1 MNKSLDVIILEGP
14 QGKRSVASGVV
25 YRLLPEEK
33 IVGIESQ
40 GAVDEGNSKLRE
52 LATQQGMGVGDL
64 VAKLTKVFGIK
75 PCSACEQR
83 RKVLNK
89 LRIQGW
95 KIKKEK

>member
-1 MNKSLDVIILEGP
+1 MDVIILEGP
-14 QGKRSVASGVV
+14 QGKRAVVAGVV
-25 YRLLPEEK
+25 YRLGPGEK
-33 IVGIESQ
+33 IVGIEDR
-40 GAVDEGNSKLRE
+40 GPADEGNRKLRE
-52 LATQQGMGVGDL
+52 LANQQGMGVGDL

-83 RKVLNK
+83 RRVLNK